1 MWLDFLGTIGGIL
14 EVFILLVEWTME
26 PISEH
31 AFTCAA
37 IQNFYLVKHSASDML
52 FGKAEEELQAAED
65 AKIGKKVS
73 KNKKTWK

>member
-31 AFTCAA
+31 AFTCAG
-37 IQNFYLVKHSASDML
+37 IQAFYLVKHSASEMI
-52 FGKAEEELQAAED
+52 FGKPEEEL
-65 AKIGKKVS
+65 
-73 KNKKTWK
+73 